1 MANVVE
7 KIKESFTHGLITN
20 AGPFADGLLSSA
32 ATAQERIANLC
43 NIDRMFAQHKPN
55 NKV

>member
-43 NIDRMFAQHKPN
+43 NIDRMFAQHKSN
-55 NKV
+55 SKV